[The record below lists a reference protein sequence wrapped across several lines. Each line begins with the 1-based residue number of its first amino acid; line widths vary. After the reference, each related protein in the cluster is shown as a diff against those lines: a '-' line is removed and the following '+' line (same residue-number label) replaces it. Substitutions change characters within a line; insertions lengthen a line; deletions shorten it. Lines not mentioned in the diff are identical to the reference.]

1 MFNKLYFN
9 ENISLPILWF
19 GLVFEMCIFHSVWT
33 SKDLGKS
40 AEDEMWSKNRTFT
53 PAESFL
59 IPNFWVQ
66 ISARKCDWGNRNT
79 STILYR
85 YVYCYRP
92 FLYLCWYH
100 AASYDYREFKFWYS
114 WMRFIPNCTLGTGAF
129 DLITVYSLCYAFT
142 ITYFV
147 MMTHQTSSVLTLL
160 RCNCGL
166 LVISCKR
173 YKSVSW

>member
-40 AEDEMWSKNRTFT
+40 AEDETWSENRTFT

-66 ISARKCDWGNRNT
+66 ISARKCDGVIGIHLQYYTDTYTAIDHFCIYVDITLRLM
-79 STILYR
+79 TIESLNSDT
-85 YVYCYRP
+85 P
-92 FLYLCWYH
+92 EW
-100 AASYDYREFKFWYS
+100 
-114 WMRFIPNCTLGTGAF
+114 
-129 DLITVYSLCYAFT
+129 DLFQIVP
-142 ITYFV
+142 
-147 MMTHQTSSVLTLL
+147 
-160 RCNCGL
+160 
-166 LVISCKR
+166 
-173 YKSVSW
+173 